1 MAIPQLHSDPHGPD
15 LTVYMTKQQVATYL
29 GVSIRTIDA
38 LMKKKKIGYLKLSRK
53 LVRFRKADVD
63 AHLASNYRVMAFGE

>member
-1 MAIPQLHSDPHGPD
+1 MDPRRRLLLHRHSQITFPPP
-15 LTVYMTKQQVATYL
+15 LATYL